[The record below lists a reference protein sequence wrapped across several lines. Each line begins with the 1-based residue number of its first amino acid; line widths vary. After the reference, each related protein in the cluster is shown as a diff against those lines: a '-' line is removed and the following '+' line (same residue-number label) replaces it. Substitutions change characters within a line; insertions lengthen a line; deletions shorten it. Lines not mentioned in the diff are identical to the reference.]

1 MTLQQLRYLIAVA
14 ERGSMTEAAKSL
26 FISQPSLSN
35 AIKEVERN
43 VGFRIF
49 NRSRSGITLTAK
61 GMEFLG
67 YARQVVQQMDILES
81 KYGGAPDPKQRFC
94 VSTQHYTFTANAFV
108 ELVKEHGREQYDF
121 MLNETQT
128 HQIIEDVRN
137 RFSDLGVLYL
147 SRANTRV
154 LTAEFTRNDV
164 EFHALFDVHPH
175 VFLRRGHPLA
185 QYGHVSLKDLRRY
198 PKLGFI
204 QGRYESADY
213 AEDPFNGVD
222 SDRTIHVSD
231 RAAIENLMIGLD
243 GYTIATGI
251 LPNRL
256 HGDDIISLPLDED
269 ERMRIGYIT
278 NKGQTL
284 SELSTTYID
293 KLRRYGKS
301 ADEAR
306 TESKPIATNYPK
318 A

>member
-1 MTLQQLRYLIAVA
+1 MTLQQLRYLITVA

-137 RFSDLGVLYL
+137 RFSDLGILYL

-154 LTAEFTRNDV
+154 LTAEFARNDV
-164 EFHALFDVHPH
+164 EFHALFEVHPH
-175 VFLRRGHPLA
+175 VFLRRGHPLT
-185 QYGHVSLKDLRRY
+185 QYGHVSLKDLRHY

-204 QGRYESADY
+204 QGRYESANY

-251 LPNRL
+251 LPDRL
-256 HGDDIISLPLDED
+256 HGDEIVSLPLDED